1 MGASSPAS
9 VTARNRLEGSET
21 LSDTSRFP
29 RGEAAIA
36 GIGCTEFSR
45 DSGVGVFTLATRAV
59 KAAVA
64 DAGLELA
71 DVDGLCTFGTN
82 DSIAPNILAQ
92 ALGIDSLSFYVDQF
106 YGGSVSL
113 TMIGQATLALAAGV
127 ADCVVVYRALNGRS
141 GIRMNGSGGGG
152 GGRLPWDMQFKA
164 GAGYIAPSQEIAM
177 AARAHML
184 KYGTAHEDFGR
195 IAVLSRTNALDNERA
210 MMRTPMT
217 MDDYLDS
224 RWIVEPFRK
233 FDCCLETD
241 GAVAVVLVRA
251 DRAKALPHRPVL
263 VQGAA
268 WGGGVTLVN
277 NGRTSLSDSPATP
290 IAERLYANAGVGP
303 SDIEFAELYDCFTYN
318 VLSQIEGYGFAE
330 PGAVPGMLADGAFDR
345 AGGSLPINTQGGL
358 LSEGYIHGM
367 NHVYEAVQ
375 QIRGEAG
382 PRQVARHDLA
392 LVTGQLGY
400 VSGYSS
406 AAVLAGA

>member
-1 MGASSPAS
+1 MAD
-9 VTARNRLEGSET
+9 V
-21 LSDTSRFP
+21 SRFP
-29 RGEAAIA
+29 RGQVAVA
-36 GIGCTEFSR
+36 GIGCTEFSK
-45 DSGVGVFTLATRAV
+45 DSGVGVFTLASRAV

-64 DAGLELA
+64 DAGLELS
-71 DVDGLCTFGTN
+71 DVDGLCTYGVN

-92 ALGIDSLSFYVDQF
+92 ALGIESLSFYVDQF

-141 GIRMNGSGGGG
+141 GVRVNGSSGSA
-152 GGRLPWDMQFKA
+152 GRQPWDMQFKISA
-164 GAGYIAPSQEIAM
+164 GCIAPSQEIAL

-184 KYGTAHEDFGR
+184 AHGTTSEDFGR
-195 IAVLSRTNALDNERA
+195 IAILSRTNALDNERA

-217 MDDYLDS
+217 MDDYLAS

-241 GAVAVVLVRA
+241 GAVAIVLVRA
-251 DRAKALPHRPVL
+251 DRAKDLPHRPVL

-268 WGGGVTLVN
+268 WGGGITVVN
-277 NGRTSLSDSPATP
+277 NGHTDISASPARP
-290 IAERLYANAGVGP
+290 IAGRLYAAAGLGP
-303 SDIEFAELYDCFTYN
+303 ADIEIAELYDCFTYN

-330 PGAVPGMLADGAFDR
+330 PGTVGAMLADGHFDR
-345 AGGSLPINTQGGL
+345 ATGALPLNTHGGL

-382 PRQVARHDLA
+382 HRQVARHDVG

-406 AAVLAGA
+406 ATVLVGG